1 MKKLIM
7 LLNTISKAFETFKYY
22 KTIKTF
28 KIFFLN
34 CSKVFATCTPNFQAI
49 RY

>member
-28 KIFFLN
+28 KIFF
-34 CSKVFATCTPNFQAI
+34 
-49 RY
+49 